1 MMCSE
6 VGTMQAGGRNLK
18 IVAGLIFGA
27 MLLRIV
33 PHPPNFS
40 PALAASLL
48 AGATLGTSVWAFALP
63 LAGMLAADS
72 LLELATGQGF
82 HAQMPVVYGT
92 LAAVVLLGRWL
103 ARSRRAGQLAGASLA
118 GSTLFYLVTNF
129 AVWASGTLYPH
140 TLAGLASCYLAAL
153 PFFGLSILGD
163 LTFTALLFASYAYLA
178 KHLGELS
185 RA

>member
-1 MMCSE
+1 ME
-6 VGTMQAGGRNLK
+6 AGRGNLK

-48 AGATLGTSVWAFALP
+48 AGATLGPRLFGFALP
-63 LAGMLAADS
+63 LFGMLAADG
-72 LLELATGQGF
+72 LLEFATGHGF
-82 HAQMPVVYGT
+82 HPHMPVVYGT
-92 LAAVVLLGRWL
+92 LMAVVLLGHALGR
-103 ARSRRAGQLAGASLA
+103 RRRAGLLAAASLA

-140 TLAGLASCYLAAL
+140 TPGGLATCYVAAL
-153 PFFGLSILGD
+153 PFFGLALLGD
-163 LTFTALLFASYAYLA
+163 LTFTALLFGTYAYLA
-178 KHLGELS
+178 KRVGQLS